1 MCWRELT
8 MRDDFCVFILSYDR
22 PKRVKTAETLE
33 KHGYTGDYYIVI
45 DHEEDIEPYERE
57 HGEDRVVH
65 LNKDDALP
73 ELDRGDNFDRRAC
86 NVYARQQLWDVA
98 DELGYDYFLV
108 LDDDYYHFQ
117 YRFTEDFDYHPSYE
131 YLDDFDAYIDAA
143 ITYLEKA
150 DLDTVAMAQ
159 GGDFIGGKEASMAQK
174 VQAKRKAMNTF
185 LCKTDRPFSYR
196 GTINEDVNTYVRAQQ
211 LGKTFLT
218 INFVSVDQED
228 TQQEEGGL
236 TDIYLDVGT
245 YVKSF
250 YTILYAPSCTNLM
263 RLHDRADDRIH
274 HQVTWRNAVP
284 KIVPESAKE

>member
-1 MCWRELT
+1 

-22 PKRVKTAETLE
+22 PNRVKTVETLE
-33 KHGYTGDYYIVI
+33 KHGYTGDWYIVI
-45 DHEEDIEPYERE
+45 DHEDDIGSYERE
-57 HGEDRVVH
+57 HGSDRVVY

-73 ELDRGDNFDRRAC
+73 ELDRGDNFNRRNC

-98 DELGYDYFLV
+98 DNLGYDYFLV

-117 YRFTEDFDYHPSYE
+117 YRFTESFDYHPSYE
-131 YLDDFDAYIDAA
+131 YLDNFDEYVDAA
-143 ITYLEKA
+143 IEYLEDA
-150 DLDTVAMAQ
+150 GLDTVAMAQ

-185 LCKTDRPFSYR
+185 LCKTDREFDFR

-211 LGKTFLT
+211 LGNVFLT

-250 YTILYAPSCTNLM
+250 YTILYAPSCTSLM
-263 RLHDRADDRIH
+263 QLHDRADDRIH
-274 HQVTWRNAVP
+274 HRISWRNAVP
-284 KIVPESAKE
+284 KIVPESARNN